1 MVYQTFCELWSY
13 FVVGKFGGRSGSLCG
28 ALSLTRLIWSGGL
41 VTETEKTVAEAAL
54 IFIFVLR
61 QKLTKCSWGIVH
73 ILLLLIIISII
84 TTKNIRIISLST
96 SKVISHIITIA
107 IIAGLIIGIFWYTSE
122 LDIQNP
128 VGLEAPLSK
137 C

>member
-13 FVVGKFGGRSGSLCG
+13 FVVGKFGGRSGSFCG
-28 ALSLTRLIWSGGL
+28 ALSLTRSIWSGGL

-54 IFIFVLR
+54 IFMFVLR

-73 ILLLLIIISII
+73 ILLLIISII

-107 IIAGLIIGIFWYTSE
+107 ITAGLIIGIFWYTSE

-128 VGLEAPLSK
+128 GGLEAPLSK